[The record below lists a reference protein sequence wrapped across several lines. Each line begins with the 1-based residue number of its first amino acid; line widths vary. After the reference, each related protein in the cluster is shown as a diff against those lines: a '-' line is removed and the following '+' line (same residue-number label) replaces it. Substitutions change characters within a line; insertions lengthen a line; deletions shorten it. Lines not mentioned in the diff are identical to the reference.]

1 MSFTGGGGADMTD
14 TIYRLAL
21 AGLVGLLLRSPA
33 LAQSDTAPATQL
45 AEDERTLEAHKI
57 PTDGP
62 GLLDYFRRRTAS
74 LADQAE
80 IGRWVRLLGDPSYAV
95 REDASRKLI
104 DRGPAALV
112 ALRRALDD
120 TDLEVKR
127 RAAGCVEAI
136 QRQGSA
142 AIDGAAV
149 RVLQARRPAEVV
161 GVLLGYLPTTDDEGV
176 VEEIRAA
183 LINLGPCDGRV
194 EPALVA
200 ALNDPAP
207 ARRGLASLVVGRYGT
222 ADQQAQVRGLL
233 ADKDL
238 KVRFLA
244 AEGLLAGHDKR
255 AIPVLIGVLEEG
267 PIDLAWQADDWLRR
281 VALDQSP
288 DVSPGDSAAARRR
301 SRAAWEAWWRTH
313 ESRLDL
319 ARAEVDLVALNPM
332 QQAREATRR
341 FLTALLKNDI
351 PALKRAT
358 DVPFSLL
365 GLENFSSR
373 DELAR
378 FFAKSADRGESFTY
392 QVQAIVGFD
401 QYLARTS
408 SKEKAFFTKF
418 FKTPPRVV
426 YIQVSEKGQ
435 KQPENLV
442 LFVKISGQRAWV
454 VGIGESRGQ
463 SK

>member
-1 MSFTGGGGADMTD
+1 MTD

-33 LAQSDTAPATQL
+33 LAQSDTASPTQL
-45 AEDERTLEAHKI
+45 AEDERTLQAHKI

-62 GLLDYFRRRTAS
+62 GLQDYFRRRTAS

-95 REDASRKLI
+95 REDAGRKLI

-112 ALRRALDD
+112 ALRHALDD
-120 TDLEVKR
+120 PDLEVKR

-142 AIDGAAV
+142 VIDGAAV
-149 RVLQARRPAEVV
+149 RVLAARRPAEAV
-161 GVLLGYLPTTDDEGV
+161 GVLLSYLPTTDDDGV

-183 LINLGPCDGRV
+183 LINLGPRDGRV
-194 EPALVA
+194 DPALMA
-200 ALNDPAP
+200 ALTDPAP
-207 ARRGLASLVVGRYGT
+207 TRRGLAALVVGRYGT
-222 ADQQAQVRGLL
+222 ADEQAQVRRLL

-244 AEGLLAGHDKR
+244 AEGLLAGRDKR
-255 AIPVLIGVLEEG
+255 AIPALIGVLEEG

-288 DVSPGDSAAARRR
+288 DVSPGDSAAKRRR

-313 ESRLDL
+313 EARIDL
-319 ARAEVDLVALNPM
+319 TQAEVDLVALNPM

-401 QYLARTS
+401 QYLAKTS
-408 SKEKAFFTKF
+408 AKEKAFFTKF

-426 YIQVSEKGQ
+426 YIQVNEKGQ

>member
-1 MSFTGGGGADMTD
+1 MMRA
-14 TIYRLAL
+14 IHRLAL
-21 AGLVGLLLRSPA
+21 AGLVGVVLWSPA
-33 LAQSDTAPATQL
+33 PAQTDAGAAAQS
-45 AEDERTLEAHKI
+45 AEDERTLQAHKI

-74 LADQAE
+74 SADQAE
-80 IGRWVRLLGDPSYAV
+80 IGRRVQLLGDPSYAA
-95 REDASRKLI
+95 REEASRKLI
-104 DRGPAALV
+104 DRGPAALA

-120 TDLEVKR
+120 PDLEVRR
-127 RAAGCVEAI
+127 RAAICVEAI
-136 QRQGSA
+136 RRQGSSA
-142 AIDGAAV
+142 VDGAAV
-149 RVLQARRPAEVV
+149 RVLRARRPAETV
-161 GVLLGYLPTTDDEGV
+161 GVLLGYLPTTDDDGV

-183 LINLGPCDGRV
+183 LIELGPRDGRV
-194 EPALVA
+194 DPALVA
-200 ALNDPAP
+200 ALTDAAP
-207 ARRGLASLVVGRYGT
+207 ARRGLAALVVGRYGT
-222 ADQQAQVRGLL
+222 AEQQARVRGLL

-244 AEGLLAGHDKR
+244 AEGLLAGRDKR
-255 AIPVLIGVLEEG
+255 AIPVLIDVLEEG

-281 VALDQSP
+281 VAADQSP
-288 DVSPGDSAAARRR
+288 EVSPGDTPTARRR
-301 SRAAWEAWWRTH
+301 SRDAWEAWWRVH
-313 ESRLDL
+313 EARLDL
-319 ARAEVDLVALNPM
+319 ARAEVDLVAVNPM

-401 QYLARTS
+401 QYLAKTPA
-408 SKEKAFFTKF
+408 KEKAFFAKF

-426 YIQVSEKGQ
+426 YIQVNEKGQ

-442 LFVKISGQRAWV
+442 LFVKISGPRAWV